1 MAFPREKCLSKI
13 FIPFRIQIKFCSGP
27 TFLGQICSLA
37 KMHMVSVHASFR
49 VFASPGVFFSSAVRD
64 HFVLQETNPVFD
76 CPFGLEAVLQFVQM
90 DYRLFGQSPRSFDED
105 VVETPTVPI
114 HGDFDISFS

>member
-1 MAFPREKCLSKI
+1 
-13 FIPFRIQIKFCSGP
+13 
-27 TFLGQICSLA
+27 
-37 KMHMVSVHASFR
+37 MHMVSVHASFR